1 MSVTGEM
8 PEVAPGPDAG
18 GFRGPTWIGTD
29 PLPEPR
35 RLGPLDWARVA
46 VRAFALLVVLFG
58 GMAVLLAIRL
68 VEAPLAGLRRPVT
81 AHIPQIAF
89 VAACRIV
96 GLRRTVRGRPIEGVG
111 AAVANHASWLDIF
124 ALGAS
129 DRVIFVAKAEVARWP
144 GIGWLA
150 RGAGTLF
157 FRRDRAEAV
166 QQAAE
171 LVERI
176 ALGQRPLFFP
186 EGTSSD
192 GARVLRF
199 KPTLFASLLDPR
211 VKGAAQVQPITVEYE
226 APPGLDPRV
235 YAWWGDMDFAPHFL
249 QVLALPRQGRVT
261 VTYHPPRRVSDMADR
276 KALAAACE
284 DDVRAGLGGA
294 GFGRETG

>member
-1 MSVTGEM
+1 MTDATD
-8 PEVAPGPDAG
+8 PPAAAPDASG
-18 GFRGPTWIGTD
+18 YRGPTWIGPD

-35 RLGPLDWARVA
+35 RLGALDWGRVTL
-46 VRAFALLVVLFG
+46 RAAALFVVLFG

-81 AHIPQIAF
+81 AYIPRMAF

-96 GLRRTVRGRPIEGVG
+96 GLRRAVHGRPMAGPGV
-111 AAVANHASWLDIF
+111 AVANHSSWLDIF

-129 DRVIFVAKAEVARWP
+129 DEVIFVAKSEVARWP

-157 FRRDRAEAV
+157 FRRDRAEAAR
-166 QQAAE
+166 QAAE
-171 LVERI
+171 LVTRVAI
-176 ALGQRPLFFP
+176 GQRPLFFP

-199 KPTLFASLLDPR
+199 KPTLFAALLDPR
-211 VKGAAQVQPITVEYE
+211 ITNDAQVQAITVEYT
-226 APPGLDPRV
+226 APPGCDRRV

-249 QVLALPRQGRVT
+249 QVLAQPRPGRVT
-261 VTYHPPRRVSDMADR
+261 LTYHPPRAVADGPDR

-284 DDVRAGLGGA
+284 RDVRAGLSRGVA
-294 GFGRETG
+294 